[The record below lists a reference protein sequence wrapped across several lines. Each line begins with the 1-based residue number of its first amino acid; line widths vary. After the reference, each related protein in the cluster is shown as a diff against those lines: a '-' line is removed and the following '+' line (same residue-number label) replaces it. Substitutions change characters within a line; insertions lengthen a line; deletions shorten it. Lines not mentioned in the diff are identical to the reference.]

1 MTEADNNNS
10 ERIESFEPER
20 DFKVLEVRKEA
31 TAKVLAKHLL
41 TTFRVVVLLVLI
53 LGFVVVFCD
62 TYDQIHGR
70 AVSLVKDSVV
80 PLLTGVG
87 GFGATLF
94 GPLLGF
100 VLGYYFAERNKKA

>member
-1 MTEADNNNS
+1 MTEADNHS
-10 ERIESFEPER
+10 ERIETFEEPER

-31 TAKVLAKHLL
+31 TAKALAKHLL
-41 TTFRVVVLLVLI
+41 TTFRWVVLSVLI
-53 LGFVVVFCD
+53 LGFVAVFCD
-62 TYDQIHGR
+62 MYDQAHGHS
-70 AVSLVKDSVV
+70 VSLVKDSVV

-100 VLGYYFAERNKKA
+100 VLGYYFAERNKKT